1 MFPAQHPALLAK
13 GKGNL
18 QSCRQ
23 CCWGFR
29 ASPGAGGRQGTTI
42 TRLECHIKCFI
53 TKAGEKGICQAQWQP
68 RALTLW
74 CMSSRCAQCKGL
86 MPVLSMGG
94 LEYRM
99 PTESPVAGLQ
109 GGLCMKIND
118 GCFPRQ
124 TLAAVGPL
132 DSARCGQASPG
143 HSRRETLMSGMYPH
157 TTPGSSHCRNPLI
170 SLLSRDRGRGPPASI
185 NGD

>member
-29 ASPGAGGRQGTTI
+29 ASPGAGGRHGTTI

-53 TKAGEKGICQAQWQP
+53 TKAGEKGICQAHWQP

-86 MPVLSMGG
+86 MPVLSMGRLEVRDAHGIPCSGTARWALHEDKRWMLPTANLGGRRPTG
-94 LEYRM
+94 L
-99 PTESPVAGLQ
+99 SQVWAG
-109 GGLCMKIND
+109 
-118 GCFPRQ
+118 F
-124 TLAAVGPL
+124 
-132 DSARCGQASPG
+132 
-143 HSRRETLMSGMYPH
+143 
-157 TTPGSSHCRNPLI
+157 PGS
-170 SLLSRDRGRGPPASI
+170 
-185 NGD
+185 